1 MMNLSE
7 KINLII
13 RDVAELPDRTSP
25 KDWPEA
31 LILTSDELKEI
42 LSKHFTESFPSIKNA
57 AELIWFDNGMVNSLE
72 PLGIKLELLDA
83 WLIQQ
88 PETDLMRIE
97 SELAQL
103 SDDELNTVCCGEE
116 SEQYR
121 LASKLVNDFLCR
133 IFDEEYVSST
143 GAKS

>member
-1 MMNLSE
+1 MNLIE
-7 KINLII
+7 KIELII
-13 RDVAELPDRTSP
+13 RDVAELPERTSP
-25 KDWPEA
+25 DNWPEA
-31 LILTSDELKEI
+31 LILTSDELEEI
-42 LSKHFTESFPSIKNA
+42 LSKHFTDSFPYIQKA
-57 AELIWFDNGMVNSLE
+57 AELIWFDNGMVNRLE
-72 PLGIKLELLDA
+72 PLESKLELFDA

-88 PETDLMRIE
+88 PEVNLMRIE

-103 SDDELNTVCCGEE
+103 SESELNTVCCGEE

-143 GAKS
+143 GASQ